1 MKTILFGKIIIFGH
15 MGQRGPTVVR
25 FAPRFLKS
33 QKCVFFIFGVKFLQ
47 FIADAVKSRP
57 QEN

>member
-1 MKTILFGKIIIFGH
+1 

-33 QKCVFFIFGVKFLQ
+33 QNVFFFFGVKFLQ